1 MLILSRKVN
10 QVILI
15 GDSIRITVVDIGQE
29 RVRIGIDAPDDVAIA
44 RLEIVGTQ
52 ANGHISEH
60 VQRRASSLRQLQQ
73 KSIDAGIAVLKASG
87 GTITVDIPANIGK
100 GDDNANTGK
109 PSQG

>member
-10 QVILI
+10 QVILV
-15 GDSIRITVVDIGQE
+15 GDSIKITVVDIGQE

-52 ANGHISEH
+52 ATGHISEH
-60 VQRRASSLRQLQQ
+60 VQRRANAL
-73 KSIDAGIAVLKASG
+73 
-87 GTITVDIPANIGK
+87 N
-100 GDDNANTGK
+100 NANTGK